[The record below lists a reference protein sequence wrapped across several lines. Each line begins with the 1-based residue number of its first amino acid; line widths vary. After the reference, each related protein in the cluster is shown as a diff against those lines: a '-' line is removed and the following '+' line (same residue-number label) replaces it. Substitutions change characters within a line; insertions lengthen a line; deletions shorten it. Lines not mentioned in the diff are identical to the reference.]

1 MGTTRKQR
9 RSGIPEKRITDWE
22 GPQSAVLVIAGDVGV
37 YLMVVNIVD
46 CLLSTVNFTKN
57 IVKDS
62 ILRSACPTD
71 VNTLNTGQL
80 WSPALT
86 DKAAFLHS
94 LHMKS

>member
-1 MGTTRKQR
+1 
-9 RSGIPEKRITDWE
+9 
-22 GPQSAVLVIAGDVGV
+22 
-37 YLMVVNIVD
+37 MVVNIVD

-80 WSPALT
+80 
-86 DKAAFLHS
+86 
-94 LHMKS
+94 